1 MARSGLMGKPVMW
14 LAVIVAALALV
25 ATGCS
30 DGASKE
36 DVAQAVKSAIAAQPT
51 PTPMPPGITLDQI
64 KSAVADEVKKNL
76 PTPVPT
82 PKPLTEAEI
91 RKIAQEE
98 ALKVASELNNNLT
111 YKQVQDLIKKA
122 VDDAAAKYKDKSATD
137 VDIKA
142 FVKVALTGGKD
153 IESLTATATATTDNK
168 YQATGKLPALPND
181 ISHDGWTIK
190 LTDAAVD
197 IGDKNGDGWPDN
209 DGMVGRW
216 LARLKAP
223 APAKWETAPNV
234 PNTKVPDFDVKA
246 GLEYTGDWNTP
257 FCQQDMRCDFIV
269 PAGEFRYVAGEY
281 GFLDVN
287 NCSGEKGVAFQLWLV
302 NIGGESTNFRN
313 QCADNGG
320 TRHGRFWDSSRLDQG
335 LWGGVSH
342 ETAGMFGMKTIFNAD
357 NGEVGN
363 AGGSHDSVAGAN
375 CGTMFPS
382 CQYVDIFIV
391 VHAGDRIVAT
401 AHTRV
406 MRQ

>member
-14 LAVIVAALALV
+14 LAVIVATLALV

-82 PKPLTEAEI
+82 VKPLTEDDV
-91 RKIAQEE
+91 RKIALDE
-98 ALKVASELNNNLT
+98 ATKAAATVGTKLT
-111 YKQVQDLIKKA
+111 YAQVQELVKKA
-122 VDDAAAKYKDKSATD
+122 VDSAITELKKDPSLNEAKVKALVATTFGLEKSKDGAT
-137 VDIKA
+137 A
-142 FVKVALTGGKD
+142 TG
-153 IESLTATATATTDNK
+153 TATADTK
-168 YQATGKLPALPND
+168 YQANGKLPALPID

-197 IGDKNGDGWPDN
+197 VGDKNGDGWPDN

-216 LARLKAP
+216 LARLKTP
-223 APAKWETAPNV
+223 APTLWETAPNV
-234 PNTKVPDFDVKA
+234 PNLRVSNFDVKA

-302 NIGGESTNFRN
+302 NVGDSYNWRN

-320 TRHGRFWDSSRLDQG
+320 TRHGRYWDGTRLDQG

-342 ETAGMFGMKTIFNAD
+342 ETANMFNMKTIFNAD
-357 NGEVGN
+357 DNEVGN
-363 AGGSHDSVAGAN
+363 AGDDTDSNAGAN
-375 CGTMFPS
+375 CGVRTTT
-382 CQYVDIFIV
+382 CQFVDIFIV
-391 VHAGDRIVAT
+391 VHAGDRVLAT
-401 AHTRV
+401 AHIRV
-406 MRQ
+406 LRQ

>member
-1 MARSGLMGKPVMW
+1 MARYKHITGFVLVMIATT
-14 LAVIVAALALV
+14 LAFMAV
-25 ATGCS
+25 GCS
-30 DGASKE
+30 DGISKE
-36 DVAQAVKSAIAAQPT
+36 ESEKIANNAAA
-51 PTPMPPGITLDQI
+51 
-64 KSAVADEVKKNL
+64 SAVAKMPTQAPGVTEEQLKALAEDIKKSI
-76 PTPVPT
+76 PTL
-82 PKPLTEAEI
+82 KPLTEAEI
-91 RKIAQEE
+91 RKIAHEE
-98 ALKVASELNNNLT
+98 ALKVASELYNNLT

-122 VDDAAAKYKDKSATD
+122 VDDAAIKYKDTPTTE

-153 IESLTATATATTDNK
+153 IESLTATGDNK
-168 YQATGKLPALPND
+168 YQANGKLPTLPND

-197 IGDKNGDGWPDN
+197 VGDKNGDGWPDN

-223 APAKWETAPNV
+223 APALWETAPNV
-234 PNTKVPDFDVKA
+234 PNQKVSSFDVKA

-302 NIGGESTNFRN
+302 NVGDSYNWRN

-320 TRHGRFWDSSRLDQG
+320 TRHGRYWDGTRLDQG

-342 ETAGMFGMKTIFNAD
+342 EAANMFNMKTIFNAD
-357 NGEVGN
+357 DNEVGN
-363 AGGSHDSVAGAN
+363 AGGDTDSNAGAN
-375 CGTMFPS
+375 CGVRTTACEF
-382 CQYVDIFIV
+382 VDIFIV
-391 VHAGDRIVAT
+391 VHSGDRVLAT
-401 AHTRV
+401 AHIRV
-406 MRQ
+406 ARQ